1 MAKTA
6 TDSRVRDMDDSIG
19 VVGISGAHRAIAHSL
34 AALHRDRLG
43 RGPTKVKCY
52 LHDDCVLVL
61 MYDGHTST
69 EETLEAGGEEKA
81 VAQQRVRSA
90 EAIHDELVSVVEVAT
105 ERKVIGY
112 MSSSQQEPSLLSHVF
127 VLEPTDLLDP

>member
-1 MAKTA
+1 M
-6 TDSRVRDMDDSIG
+6 
-19 VVGISGAHRAIAHSL
+19 
-34 AALHRDRLG
+34 
-43 RGPTKVKCY
+43 
-52 LHDDCVLVL
+52 
-61 MYDGHTST
+61 
-69 EETLEAGGEEKA
+69 EAGGEEKA

-112 MSSSQQEPSLLSHVF
+112 MSSSRQEPSLLSHVF